1 MNDSAPRIVAEKWSW
16 RTLAPWIVLPLVV
29 PIVLV
34 LLAAGYVL
42 YQSAH

>member
-1 MNDSAPRIVAEKWSW
+1 MNDPANRIVAEKWTW
-16 RTLAPWIVLPLVV
+16 RTLAPWIVPPLIV

-42 YQSAH
+42 YQGAN